1 MMTKEASQQVRSVPT
16 EKTPPPVIA
25 PALPDS
31 PPERKWSGMRLA
43 LWLWVAG
50 FAVLLLQLL
59 LDLVLG
65 LRHAV

>member
-1 MMTKEASQQVRSVPT
+1 MTKSASRQVTPTPT

-25 PALPDS
+25 PALPDA
-31 PPERKWSGMRLA
+31 PPQKKWPGMRLA

-65 LRHAV
+65 LWHAV